1 MQEVVTI
8 RPAELEVAPTFQ
20 GSLHETPV
28 NIYRMKV
35 DAQSADS
42 RRMSFGWRAPGNN
55 LLCSPQA
62 YLEFELDCQIPYV
75 YTEPEAVSAF
85 YGNIDRQGGFNLGGV
100 DEFGLDDRNDFQ
112 GRSISA
118 RPNLVQVPRETAA
131 GDALAANELPGG
143 RGYRAG
149 ICFGEGDAIGN
160 CIESIQYTIN
170 GCSISHQNWHL
181 FKRSFDRC

>member
-35 DAQSADS
+35 DAQSADA

-62 YLEFELDCQIPYV
+62 YLEFELDCQIPYT
-75 YTEPEAVSAF
+75 YTESEAVSAF
-85 YGNIDRQGGFNLGGV
+85 YGMVDRSLGADNVNDAFQGGGTQMQKSVYAPNKLIIG
-100 DEFGLDDRNDFQ
+100 
-112 GRSISA
+112 A
-118 RPNLVQVPRETAA
+118 RDSVNAPERPF
-131 GDALAANELPGG
+131 AANANVWAAEIPGG
-143 RGYRAG
+143 RGYRA
-149 ICFGEGDAIGN
+149 AI
-160 CIESIQYTIN
+160 
-170 GCSISHQNWHL
+170 
-181 FKRSFDRC
+181 SF